1 MIKSQILKLILDT
14 VAECCEMGSEQI
26 CSASRVT
33 EVIYARTLFVWY
45 CNDYG
50 ICINDIARFLSR
62 KRTATIY
69 TYLANYHTFKQA
81 SITFRLIS
89 RHISEKLAVTL
100 RKD

>member
-1 MIKSQILKLILDT
+1 MIKSQILGLILDI
-14 VAECCEMGSEQI
+14 VSECSEIDREQI
-26 CSASRVT
+26 RSTSRVT

-69 TYLANYHTFKQA
+69 TYLANYHIYKQ
-81 SITFRLIS
+81 SSVTFRLFA